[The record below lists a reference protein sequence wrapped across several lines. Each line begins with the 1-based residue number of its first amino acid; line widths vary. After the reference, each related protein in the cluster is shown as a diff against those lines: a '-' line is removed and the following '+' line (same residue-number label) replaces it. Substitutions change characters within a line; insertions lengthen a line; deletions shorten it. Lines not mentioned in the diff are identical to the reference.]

1 MRQNNDSQKLVEQVL
16 QTINPREIADKSL
29 SQTVE
34 VLLNLIEQLQTQ
46 LKELKTENQRLK
58 DENNRLKGEQQQ
70 PKIKAKKPRGFS
82 QNYSSEKERK
92 RPQNHSKGSKKS
104 QLKID
109 REEILEYPMELL
121 PVDAQFKGYE
131 EVIIQDITLGTNNVL
146 FLKQKYYS
154 PQNRKTFLAEL
165 PLGYEGEFGP

>member
-1 MRQNNDSQKLVEQVL
+1 MLIEYEIWDNPDDSQKLVEQVL
-16 QTINPREIADKSL
+16 QTINPTEIADKSL

-46 LKELKTENQRLK
+46 LKELQTENQRLK

-82 QNYSSEKERK
+82 QNYSSEKEGK
-92 RPQNHSKGSKKS
+92 PPQNHSKGSKKS

-109 REEILEYPMELL
+109 REEIRLVPY
-121 PVDAQFKGYE
+121 G
-131 EVIIQDITLGTNNVL
+131 ITAHWCRV
-146 FLKQKYYS
+146 
-154 PQNRKTFLAEL
+154 
-165 PLGYEGEFGP
+165 